1 VESSNRILRF
11 IITNTL
17 RSQSRNRKLKFNL
30 VESRKLGLINFKAEL
45 KFPRCLNRKLEEKK
59 INSISVAKIFS
70 ETKKKKLG
78 CIYSGK

>member
-1 VESSNRILRF
+1 
-11 IITNTL
+11 
-17 RSQSRNRKLKFNL
+17 